1 MIPPARNLSWPQSE
15 RALVVDAASA
25 QKSDPGPGTSTQAAP
40 WNLRRVMTGTRLLVG
55 STLAALLFLFA
66 RGDFGDQLR
75 LLLSLSPLYL
85 GIGLAQALLDFL
97 GGGFRLWFLSF
108 AFGRRIRFTTCVRAN
123 GTNVFVGGVTPSQT
137 GGGPAQ
143 IYLMAGE
150 GVSYPVAMATSL
162 VAYLGTI
169 VILVGGGAV
178 MMLVAPLHTVG
189 QEFRLFSSIA
199 IGTLLLL
206 LLAFL
211 PAIVKP
217 DATAKALRRVIHRLP
232 IVGRKLADNGPLAR
246 LENTARDFSKLMYQA
261 WRHHKLRI
269 LGGVVITVFV
279 YLNKFLVA
287 YVVMRGNHAIHSP
300 RQPRWRVC
308 LAVAGVQPVHPD
320 AARRPVSVERL
331 GLGRARLGE
340 TSTAAGLISRFG
352 NAFEH
357 PGVLKQI
364 PRDPVSPCTL
374 SMVSWY
380 DARARVPSFFA
391 TCFAFCICTRLY
403 TPTAGRRA
411 LAPPGRLRD
420 GPRSVDS

>member
-1 MIPPARNLSWPQSE
+1 VI
-15 RALVVDAASA
+15 
-25 QKSDPGPGTSTQAAP
+25 
-40 WNLRRVMTGTRLLVG
+40 TGTRLLVG

-75 LLLSLSPLYL
+75 LLLSLSPLFL

-217 DATAKALRRVIHRLP
+217 DATVKVLRRVIHRLP

-246 LENTARDFSKLMYQA
+246 LENTARDFSKLMHQA

-287 YVVMRGNHAIHSP
+287 YVVMRG
-300 RQPRWRVC
+300 
-308 LAVAGVQPVHPD
+308 
-320 AARRPVSVERL
+320 L
-331 GLGRARLGE
+331 GLPVNAWDVLFLQWVSYLVLYFAPTPGAGGLAELAGAGIMQSILPGSHAGAFVLLWRAFSLYIPMLLG
-340 TSTAAGLISRFG
+340 GLYLLRGLGS
-352 NAFEH
+352 AE
-357 PGVLKQI
+357 
-364 PRDPVSPCTL
+364 RD
-374 SMVSWY
+374 
-380 DARARVPSFFA
+380 REK
-391 TCFAFCICTRLY
+391 
-403 TPTAGRRA
+403 RRRQR
-411 LAPPGRLRD
+411 G
-420 GPRSVDS
+420 